1 MKTIRKLN
9 SWITENTSL
18 AFATFAAVVVTI
30 MAGVAYALNT

>member
-18 AFATFAAVVVTI
+18 AFVTLCAI
-30 MAGVAYALNT
+30 VITILAGVAYALRT